1 MAKKKNYTKS
11 AMRAY
16 EKAIAN
22 LQMAQRKSFKFL
34 KSTVKAFETRLNR
47 IKTGTAT
54 KADVN
59 YLKQFSTESK
69 AIKKARSYVSDEG
82 RKMSVAQGKLIE
94 RRKVQTLRHQTI
106 VNVNEIKKVLE
117 SYPDYMMGANNQEVV
132 LTEKN
137 DIISKLDDFVDM
149 RKRDMTT
156 KEMEYLLNLAGD
168 LQWITYQDKANNIFR
183 YMRLYI
189 NNLIDSDSSVTVV
202 QDDELSTIGTPYE
215 TGDEET

>member
-69 AIKKARSYVSDEG
+69 AIKKARSYVSDDG
-82 RKMSVAQGKLIE
+82 RKMSVAQGQLIE
-94 RRKVQTLRHQTI
+94 RRKVQSLRKQTI
-106 VNVNEIKKVLE
+106 VNVNEVKKALE
-117 SYPDYMMGANNQEVV
+117 SIPDYMMGAKNEMVDM
-132 LTEKN
+132 TEKE
-137 DIISKLDDFVDM
+137 DIINKLDDFVDM
-149 RKRDMTT
+149 RKRDMS
-156 KEMEYLLNLAGD
+156 KEEMEQLLKWVED
-168 LQWITYQDKANNIFR
+168 LQWALYQAKVNDIYK
-183 YMRLYI
+183 YMRLYLSR
-189 NNLIDSDSSVTVV
+189 LIDADSRVTVE
-202 QDDELSTIGTPYE
+202 DDDLSTIGTPYE
-215 TGDEET
+215 TGDEES

>member
-34 KSTVKAFETRLNR
+34 KSTVKAFETRLSR
-47 IKTGTAT
+47 IKSGTAT

-82 RKMSVAQGKLIE
+82 RKMSVAQGRLIE
-94 RRKVQTLRHQTI
+94 RRKVQALRKQTI
-106 VNVNEIKKVLE
+106 KNVDEIKNKL
-117 SYPDYMMGANNQEVV
+117 SDYPDTVISIKGEELD
-132 LTEKN
+132 LTEK
-137 DIISKLDDFVDM
+137 DEIINLLDAFVEL
-149 RKRDMTT
+149 RRRDMNE
-156 KEMEYLLNLAGD
+156 KEYNFLLSHSEDIVYASSQTEVN
-168 LQWITYQDKANNIFR
+168 YIFGQ
-183 YMRLYI
+183 MKTMI
-189 NNLIDSDSSVTVV
+189 GSMIDTDMKVDASET
-202 QDDELSTIGTPYE
+202 EISTICTPYE
-215 TGDEET
+215 TGEEET

>member
-1 MAKKKNYTKS
+1 MAKKKNYTRS

-34 KSTVKAFETRLNR
+34 KSTIKAFETRLNR

-82 RKMSVAQGKLIE
+82 RKMSAAQGQLIE
-94 RRKVQTLRHQTI
+94 RRKVQALRRETI
-106 VNVNEIKKVLE
+106 RNVDEIKSTLD
-117 SYPDYMMGANNQEVV
+117 SYPDTLVV
-132 LTEKN
+132 KDGEIIDLSEK
-137 DIISKLDDFVDM
+137 DAVIDMLDAFVDLK
-149 RKRDMTT
+149 RRDMNE
-156 KEMEYLLNLAGD
+156 KEYTVLLTWARD
-168 LQWITYQDKANNIFR
+168 LQYASSQSRVDDIFR
-183 YMRLYI
+183 HMESSLRGM
-189 NNLIDSDSSVTVV
+189 IDSDMKIEVSDT
-202 QDDELSTIGTPYE
+202 EMSTIGTPYE
-215 TGDEET
+215 TGDEES

>member
-69 AIKKARSYVSDEG
+69 AIKKARSYVSDDG
-82 RKMSVAQGKLIE
+82 RKMSVAQGRLIE
-94 RRKVQTLRHQTI
+94 QRKIRNLRKQSI
-106 VNVNEIKKVLE
+106 MNVNAIKDELNK
-117 SYPDYMMGANNQEVV
+117 YPEYVIFDGDRS
-132 LTEKN
+132 LDFTEK
-137 DIISKLDDFVDM
+137 DEVIDMLDAFVDL
-149 RKRDMTT
+149 RKRDLSE
-156 KEMEYLLNLAGD
+156 KETAYLMANTIE
-168 LQWITYQDKANNIFR
+168 LQYSSSQSQVNNIFR
-183 YMRLYI
+183 QMEEYLR
-189 NNLIDSDSSVTVV
+189 NLLDNDITLSVSDT
-202 QDDELSTIGTPYE
+202 EISTIGTPYE
-215 TGDEET
+215 TGDEEL

>member
-1 MAKKKNYTKS
+1 MAKKKNYTRS

-34 KSTVKAFETRLNR
+34 KSTIKAFETRLNK

-69 AIKKARSYVSDEG
+69 TIKKARSYVSDEG
-82 RKMSVAQGKLIE
+82 RKMSVAQGQLIE
-94 RRKVQTLRHQTI
+94 RRKVQALRRETI
-106 VNVNEIKKVLE
+106 RNVDEIKSVLD
-117 SYPDYMMGANNQEVV
+117 SYPDTLVV
-132 LTEKN
+132 KDGEIIDLSEK
-137 DIISKLDDFVDM
+137 DAVIDMLDTFVDLK
-149 RKRDMTT
+149 RRDMNE
-156 KEMEYLLNLAGD
+156 KEYTVLLTWARD
-168 LQWITYQDKANNIFR
+168 LQYASSQSRVDDIFR
-183 YMRLYI
+183 HMELTLRGM
-189 NNLIDSDSSVTVV
+189 IDSDMKIEVSDT
-202 QDDELSTIGTPYE
+202 EMSTIGTPYE

>member
-34 KSTVKAFETRLNR
+34 KSTVKAFETRLSR
-47 IKTGTAT
+47 IKSGIAT

-69 AIKKARSYVSDEG
+69 AIKKARSYVSDKG
-82 RKMSVAQGKLIE
+82 RKMSVAQGQLIE
-94 RRKVQTLRHQTI
+94 RRKVQALRKHTI
-106 VNVNEIKKVLE
+106 KNVNEIKNKL
-117 SYPDYMMGANNQEVV
+117 SDYPDTVISIKGEEVD

-137 DIISKLDDFVDM
+137 EIINLLDAFVEL
-149 RKRDMTT
+149 RHRDMNE
-156 KEMEYLLNLAGD
+156 KEYNFLLSHAEDVVYASSQTEVN
-168 LQWITYQDKANNIFR
+168 YIFAQ
-183 YMRLYI
+183 MKTMI
-189 NNLIDSDSSVTVV
+189 GSMIDTDMKVDASET
-202 QDDELSTIGTPYE
+202 EISTIGTPYE